1 MGARKN
7 EGEYQIPKMEM
18 DFVKDFL
25 YEVGFKE
32 KRNNWEDLIKIQ
44 ILPQYRN
51 VIC

>member
-1 MGARKN
+1 MKVNIRFQKWKW
-7 EGEYQIPKMEM
+7 ILS
-18 DFVKDFL
+18 KDFL